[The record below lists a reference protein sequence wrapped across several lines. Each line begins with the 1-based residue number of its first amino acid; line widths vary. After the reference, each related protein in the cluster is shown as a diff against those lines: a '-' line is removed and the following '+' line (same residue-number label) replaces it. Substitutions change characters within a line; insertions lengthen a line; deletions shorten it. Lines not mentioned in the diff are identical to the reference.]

1 MLTALA
7 AKDRREWD
15 FCIIGGG
22 ATGLGVAVD
31 AASRGY
37 STLLLEQ
44 YDFAKGTS
52 SRATKLV
59 HGGVRYLQQGNIK
72 LVTEALHERGILRR
86 NAPHLVKNQSF
97 IVPNYKWWEGPYY
110 GLGLKVY
117 DWMAGELGLGKSRW
131 LSREETLEMAPT
143 LDAEGLRGGVL
154 YHDGQ
159 FDDARLAINLAQTA
173 ARHGAVLLNYCR
185 VEGLLKN
192 GGLISGIRARNQAEA
207 PAGVHAGNQAA
218 GSFEITARVVIN
230 ATGVFTDSVRKMD
243 APDSEAVI
251 APSQGVHLMLDK
263 DFLPGKAAILVPHTD
278 DGRVLFAVPWHDKII
293 IGTTDTPVS
302 EVTIE
307 PRALPEEID
316 FILQQIGR
324 YLQKVPGREDI
335 RSVFAGLRP
344 LVKSSSRKTA
354 ELARDHLILVADSG
368 LITIAGGK
376 WTTYRR
382 MAEDTVNTAIQRA
395 GLSER
400 PCITATL
407 PIHGAPDPVKAT
419 GAVEGVTDFDE
430 PLHYYGSD
438 AAAIRALATTKP
450 QWGERIHAR
459 LPYIGAEIIWAAR
472 EELCMTVEDALSR
485 RTRSLLLDARAAIE
499 CAPVVAGLLAAEL
512 GRDQEWEA
520 RQITEFRELAL
531 GYLADPQK
539 S

>member
-1 MLTALA
+1 MLKALV
-7 AKDRREWD
+7 AKGDREWD

-31 AASRGY
+31 AASRGF
-37 STLLLEQ
+37 STVLVEQ

-86 NAPHLVKNQSF
+86 NAPHLVKDLSF

-117 DWMAGELGLGKSRW
+117 DWMAGELGLGKSKW
-131 LSREETLEMAPT
+131 LSREETLEQAPT

-173 ARHGAVLLNYCR
+173 ASHGAVLLNYFR
-185 VEGLLKN
+185 MDGLLKKDGMIRGVRATDQAD
-192 GGLISGIRARNQAEA
+192 GGGATAQPED
-207 PAGVHAGNQAA
+207 GVRDQTGGGTSYEIAA
-218 GSFEITARVVIN
+218 KVVIN
-230 ATGVFTDSVRKMD
+230 ATGVFTDSILQMD
-243 APDSEAVI
+243 QPGSETVI
-251 APSQGVHLMLDK
+251 APSQGVHIILDK
-263 DFLPGKAAILVPHTD
+263 DFLPGLAAILVPHTD

-293 IGTTDTPVS
+293 VGTTDTPVS
-302 EVTIE
+302 VATIE
-307 PRALPEEID
+307 PRAFPEEVD

-324 YLQKVPGREDI
+324 YLRKVPVRGDI

-368 LITIAGGK
+368 LITITGGK

-382 MAEDTVNTAIQRA
+382 MAEDTVNTAIQQS
-395 GLSER
+395 GLPVK
-400 PCITATL
+400 PCVTATL
-407 PIHGAPDPVKAT
+407 PIHGSV
-419 GAVEGVTDFDE
+419 GEDE
-430 PLHYYGSD
+430 
-438 AAAIRALATTKP
+438 AAIRALTATRP
-450 QWGERIHAR
+450 EWGMQLHAR
-459 LPYIGAEIIWAAR
+459 LPYVQADIIRGVR
-472 EELCMTVEDALSR
+472 EELCLTVEDALSR
-485 RTRSLLLDARAAIE
+485 RTRSLLLDAQAAIE
-499 CAPVVAGLLAAEL
+499 CAPVVAALLATEL
-512 GRDQEWEA
+512 GHDQDWQV
-520 RQITEFRELAL
+520 RQTETFRELAK
-531 GYLADPQK
+531 GYLA
-539 S
+539 

>member
-1 MLTALA
+1 MNRQDMLKALV
-7 AKDRREWD
+7 AKGDQEWD

-31 AASRGY
+31 AASRGF
-37 STLLLEQ
+37 STVLVEQ

-86 NAPHLVKNQSF
+86 NAPHLVKDQSF

-117 DWMAGELGLGKSRW
+117 DWMAGELGLGKSKW
-131 LSREETLEMAPT
+131 LSREETLEQAPT

-173 ARHGAVLLNYCR
+173 ASHGAVLLNYFR
-185 VEGLLKN
+185 MDGLLKKD
-192 GGLISGIRARNQAEA
+192 GVIRGVRATDQADGVGTASGVRDK
-207 PAGVHAGNQAA
+207 
-218 GSFEITARVVIN
+218 SYEITAKVVIN
-230 ATGVFTDSVRKMD
+230 ATGVFTDSILQMD
-243 APDSEAVI
+243 QPGSETVI
-251 APSQGVHLMLDK
+251 APSQGVHIILDK
-263 DFLPGKAAILVPHTD
+263 DFLPGHAAILVPHTD

-293 IGTTDTPVS
+293 VGTTDTPVS
-302 EVTIE
+302 VATIE
-307 PRALPEEID
+307 PRALPEEVD

-324 YLQKVPGREDI
+324 YLRKVPVRGDI

-368 LITIAGGK
+368 LITITGGK

-382 MAEDTVNTAIQRA
+382 MAEDTVNTAIQRS
-395 GLSER
+395 GLPVK
-400 PCITATL
+400 PCITDTL
-407 PIHGAPDPVKAT
+407 AIHGSPGGKAAEAN
-419 GAVEGVTDFDE
+419 GREAGDAEE

-438 AAAIRALATTKP
+438 ADAIRRLAGANP
-450 QWGERIHAR
+450 RWGERLHAR
-459 LPYIGAEIIWAAR
+459 LPYIQAEIVWAAR
-472 EELCMTVEDALSR
+472 EELCLTVEDALSR
-485 RTRSLLLDARAAIE
+485 RTRSLLLDAQAAIE
-499 CAPVVAGLLAAEL
+499 CAPVVAALLATELGHDRDWQVRQTEAFAEL
-512 GRDQEWEA
+512 A
-520 RQITEFRELAL
+520 K
-531 GYLADPQK
+531 GYIA
-539 S
+539 

>member
-1 MLTALA
+1 MMNRHDMIRAMTGKGA
-7 AKDRREWD
+7 RPWD

-31 AASRGY
+31 AASRGF
-37 STLLLEQ
+37 STLLMEE

-110 GLGLKVY
+110 GVGLKVY
-117 DWMAGELGLGKSRW
+117 DWMAGELGLGKSRR
-131 LSREETLEMAPT
+131 LAREEVLELAPT
-143 LDAEGLRGGVL
+143 LDADGLRGGVL

-185 VEGLLKN
+185 VTGLVKTDGRVTGLRATDQLN
-192 GGLISGIRARNQAEA
+192 GQ
-207 PAGVHAGNQAA
+207 
-218 GSFEITARVVIN
+218 SFEVAAKVVIN
-230 ATGVFTDSVRKMD
+230 ATGVFTDSILRLD
-243 APDSEAVI
+243 DPNAESVI
-251 APSQGVHLMLDK
+251 APSQGVHLILDK
-263 DFLPGKAAILVPHTD
+263 EFLPGQAAILVPHTD

-302 EVTIE
+302 EPTIE
-307 PRALPEEID
+307 PRALPAEID

-324 YLQKVPGREDI
+324 YLQKVPTRRDI
-335 RSVFAGLRP
+335 RSIFAGLRP
-344 LVKSSSRKTA
+344 LVKSSSKKTA

-368 LITIAGGK
+368 LITITGGK

-382 MAEDTVNTAIQRA
+382 MAEDTVNKAIQRS
-395 GLSER
+395 GLPER
-400 PCITATL
+400 ACVTETL
-407 PIHGAPDPVKAT
+407 MIHGAPVGNAGGSVGVPG
-419 GAVEGVTDFDE
+419 GAGSETLQIYGTDAE
-430 PLHYYGSD
+430 HIL
-438 AAAIRALATTKP
+438 ALAASNP
-450 QWGERIHAR
+450 AWGELLHPR
-459 LPYIGAEIIWAAR
+459 LPYIQAEVIWAAR

-485 RTRSLLLDARAAIE
+485 RTRSLLLDAGAAIE
-499 CAPVVAGLLAAEL
+499 CAPLVASLLAAEL
-512 GRDQEWEA
+512 GRDEIWKTQ
-520 RQITEFRELAL
+520 QINFFRELA
-531 GYLADPQK
+531 GHYLPELPTPVNF
-539 S
+539 